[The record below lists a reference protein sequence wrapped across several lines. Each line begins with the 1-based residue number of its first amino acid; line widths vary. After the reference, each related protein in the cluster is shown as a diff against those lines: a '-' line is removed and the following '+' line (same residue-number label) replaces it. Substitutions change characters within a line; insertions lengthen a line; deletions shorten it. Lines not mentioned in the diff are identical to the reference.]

1 MKVSYGNFL
10 WKWYYNCSLNK
21 LENNVYYYNVY
32 LNLMKYLEYKVE
44 IEKNVRSLD
53 LFRWIVFGYL
63 FL

>member
-44 IEKNVRSLD
+44 IEKC
-53 LFRWIVFGYL
+53 
-63 FL
+63 

>member
-21 LENNVYYYNVY
+21 LENNVYLYNVY
-32 LNLMKYLEYKVE
+32 LNLMIYLEYKVE